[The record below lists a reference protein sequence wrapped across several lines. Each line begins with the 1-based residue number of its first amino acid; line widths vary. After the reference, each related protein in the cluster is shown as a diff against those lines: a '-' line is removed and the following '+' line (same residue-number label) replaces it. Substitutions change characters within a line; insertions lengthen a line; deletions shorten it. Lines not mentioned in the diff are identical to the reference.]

1 MGDTEAVPIDL
12 YDARQKYST
21 GAYYLAIG
29 DGDLR
34 TRLIGAYIEASGA
47 LSGLGEPAR
56 AVSDTLEL
64 AMRRLDA
71 RMTVLPPT
79 GNTGRVQTTVDSMS
93 DEQVRDA
100 AGDLLTILVMLY
112 EEVYGN

>member
-1 MGDTEAVPIDL
+1 VPVDL
-12 YDARQKYST
+12 HYARQKYST

-34 TRLIGAYIEASGA
+34 ARLVGAYIEASGA
-47 LSGLGEPAR
+47 LNDPAEWGT

-64 AMRRLDA
+64 AMRRFDA
-71 RMTVLPPT
+71 RMTALPAT
-79 GNTGRVQTTVDSMS
+79 GGKGRVQTNVESMT

-100 AGDLLTILVMLY
+100 TGDMLTILVMLY
-112 EEVYGN
+112 EEVHGN